1 MHNRRLNIGSISI
14 GGGSPIRVESMLK
27 RPLSDFDEALSQT
40 ISLADSGCEMVRVA
54 LPSLADEKNLSKLIK
69 ESPAALMA
77 DIHFDPLLA
86 EAAIRAGC
94 RAIRINPGNMGSP
107 EKLDRVISMS
117 KAEGVVI
124 RIGAN
129 SGSVSPRQLNDAG
142 GNRAAGLALAVE
154 EQLMAL
160 QKRDFQDVILSAKS
174 TDVMETVEA
183 NKILFNKYGDSYP
196 FHIGITESGSGIA
209 GIAKSS
215 SGIAILLS
223 LGIGD
228 TIRVTLSDRPEEE
241 VHVGYEILKS
251 LGLRKMGPEII
262 SCPTCGRKKLDV
274 VAVLPEIRHLFKDLP
289 DGFKVAVMG
298 CEVNGPQEARHA
310 DVGVAGSLSEAVFF
324 KKGEIVDRRPLSELV
339 KGMSL
344 LLEPYR
350 LKL

>member
-1 MHNRRLNIGSISI
+1 MENRLLEIGPISL
-14 GGGSPIRVESMLK
+14 GGGSPVRVESMLK
-27 RPLSDFDEALSQT
+27 KPLSSYDEALEQMM
-40 ISLADSGCEMVRVA
+40 SLANSGCEMVRVA
-54 LPSLADEKNLSKLIK
+54 FPSLSDCENLARLIK
-69 ESPAALMA
+69 DSPVAIMA

-86 EAAIRAGC
+86 EAAITAGC
-94 RAIRINPGNMGSP
+94 RSIRINPGNMGSP

-129 SGSVSPRQLNDAG
+129 SGSVSPRQLKDAG

-154 EQLMAL
+154 EQLKAL
-160 QKRDFQDVILSAKS
+160 QDRDFQDVILSAKS

-183 NKILFNKYGDSYP
+183 NRILFDRYGDAYP
-196 FHIGITESGSGIA
+196 FHIGITESGSGAA
-209 GIAKSS
+209 GIAKSA

-228 TIRVTLSDRPEEE
+228 TIRVSLSDRPEEE
-241 VHVGYEILKS
+241 VYVGYEILKS
-251 LGLRKMGPEII
+251 LGLRKIGPEII

-274 VAVLPEIRHLFKDLP
+274 VAVLPEIRPLLWGLP
-289 DGFKVAVMG
+289 DGFKVAIMG

-310 DVGVAGSLSEAVFF
+310 DVGVAGSPSEAVFF
-324 KKGEIVDRRPLSELV
+324 KKGEIVDRRPLSELA

-350 LKL
+350 LKS